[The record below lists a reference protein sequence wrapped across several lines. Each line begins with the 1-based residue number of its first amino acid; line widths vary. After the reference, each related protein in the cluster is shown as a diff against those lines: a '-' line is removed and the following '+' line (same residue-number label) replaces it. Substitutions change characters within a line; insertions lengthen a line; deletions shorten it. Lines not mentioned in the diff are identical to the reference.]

1 MKKIIYSIMIII
13 LLTGC
18 AKKNNNIVKNNIDI
32 DTADKEIYEN
42 VNIKLDKFYFQE
54 DYTTIN
60 LIITNDNDY
69 TVNIGNY
76 KVLVYDKENNLI
88 GEFNPNLEENI
99 NPHSSTN
106 QMFSIQD
113 DLKGATK
120 IEYEFTNIT
129 KIQ

>member
-69 TVNIGNY
+69 TINIGNY

-113 DLKGATK
+113 DLKGANK
-120 IEYEFTNIT
+120 IEYEFTDIT